1 MKTRIRQHLHT
12 LQNLLQSVVD
22 SQTERLTQGA
32 QWISEAFSR
41 GNKLMIMGNGGSAA
55 DAQHLAAEFVNRF
68 LLDRA
73 PLPAL
78 ALSTD
83 TSILTS
89 IGNDFGF
96 DYIFE
101 KQVLALG
108 VPGDLLLGISTSG
121 NSPNVIRGFQAAR
134 GKAIRTIAF
143 SGHAGGTL
151 ATWADLSLIVPS
163 GETPRI
169 QEVHAFIGHLL
180 CELVETSLFPTKAEG
195 SPHA

>member
-1 MKTRIRQHLHT
+1 MKPRIRHHLHT
-12 LQNLLQSVVD
+12 LQDLLQRVID
-22 SQTERLTQGA
+22 SQTEGLLQAA
-32 QWISEAFSR
+32 QWITAAFTR
-41 GNKLMIMGNGGSAA
+41 GNKLMLMGNGGSAA

-68 LLDRA
+68 LLDRD

-96 DYIFE
+96 DFLFE
-101 KQVLALG
+101 KQVRALG

-121 NSPNVIRGFQAAR
+121 NSPNILRGFQAAR
-134 GKAIRTIAF
+134 ERKITTIAL
-143 SGHAGGTL
+143 SGHQGGSMV
-151 ATWADLSLIVPS
+151 AWADLSLIVPS
-163 GETPRI
+163 EETPRI

-195 SPHA
+195 SPYA